1 MDGLGGVG
9 AANVGMEEVQM
20 EQLRA
25 MVQDV
30 MKEELSGQQLG
41 DAQIVRDIIDG
52 AQADPTRITQNLKTS
67 IEGLSAS
74 NAGEA
79 AAIRMALGDI
89 NSVTPET
96 FAKLERMRVD
106 AKQTVFAE
114 RFDDFVS
121 VVRKRLERITNV
133 VVELTKKPDMSQ
145 QDLMRIQYEVM
156 QMSIVLDVASK
167 VGDKGSQALQT
178 LFRDK

>member
-1 MDGLGGVG
+1 MGVESVG
-9 AANVGMEEVQM
+9 ATSTGIEEVQM

-25 MVQDV
+25 MVQNM
-30 MKEELSGQQLG
+30 MKDELSGQQLG
-41 DAQIVRDIIDG
+41 DAQKIKDIIDG
-52 AQADPTRITQNLKTS
+52 AQADPTRITQNLRSS

-96 FAKLERMRVD
+96 FLKLERMRVD
-106 AKQTVFAE
+106 AKQTIFAE

-121 VVRKRLERITNV
+121 VVRQRLERITNV

>member
-1 MDGLGGVG
+1 MDRLGGVG
-9 AANVGMEEVQM
+9 AANIGMEEIQT

-25 MVQDV
+25 FVQE
-30 MKEELSGQQLG
+30 MLSESQRK
-41 DAQIVRDIIDG
+41 DAEKVQKIIDG
-52 AQADPTRITQNLKTS
+52 GHADSNTITKGIQEAINNLS
-67 IEGLSAS
+67 SANIEGLSAIKNTLS
-74 NAGEA
+74 DIYPTTTEA
-79 AAIRMALGDI
+79 FV
-89 NSVTPET
+89 N
-96 FAKLERMRVD
+96 LERMRVD
-106 AKQTVFAE
+106 AKKTVFAE

-121 VVRKRLERITNV
+121 VVRQRLERITNV

>member
-1 MDGLGGVG
+1 MGVESVG
-9 AANVGMEEVQM
+9 ATSIGMEEVQM

-25 MVQDV
+25 MVQNM
-30 MKEELSGQQLG
+30 MKDELSGQQLG
-41 DAQIVRDIIDG
+41 DAQKIKDIIDG
-52 AQADPTRITQNLKTS
+52 AQADPTRITQNLRSS

-74 NAGEA
+74 DAGEA

-96 FAKLERMRVD
+96 FLKLERMRVD
-106 AKQTVFAE
+106 AKQTIFAE

-121 VVRKRLERITNV
+121 VVRQRLERITNV
-133 VVELTKKPDMSQ
+133 VIELTKKPDMSQ

>member
-9 AANVGMEEVQM
+9 AANAGMEEVQM
-20 EQLRA
+20 EQWQA
-25 MVQDV
+25 MLKELLSESQLNDAKNVQ
-30 MKEELSGQQLG
+30 
-41 DAQIVRDIIDG
+41 RIIEG
-52 AQADPTRITQNLKTS
+52 GQADASTITKGIQEAINNLS
-67 IEGLSAS
+67 SVNAEGLSS
-74 NAGEA
+74 IKNTLSDIYPTTTEA
-79 AAIRMALGDI
+79 
-89 NSVTPET
+89 
-96 FAKLERMRVD
+96 FANLERMRVD

-121 VVRKRLERITNV
+121 VVRQRLERITNV